1 VVKALASKAKH
12 VPFRDSK
19 LTHLLSSSL
28 SGDGKALMFANLSPK
43 FAHVAG
49 VCVCVCVWCCLM
61 FANLSPKFA
70 HVAESVN
77 TLRFASDVNK
87 VQLGT
92 GKIKDRETKD

>member
-1 VVKALASKAKH
+1 MHVCIHVCKPAYCLRMAGVIKALASKAKH

-43 FAHVAG
+43 FAHVA
-49 VCVCVCVWCCLM
+49 
-61 FANLSPKFA
+61 
-70 HVAESVN
+70 ESVN

-92 GKIKDRETKD
+92 GKIKERETKD